1 METKANSLSEKRHG
15 WNHEAR
21 SRPPALVASQQLSQT
36 PDLAQPSCGPG
47 TGTAAP
53 LCSQHVTGEAHTR
66 RVKPATE
73 RRACGDAAGDQA
85 DGRRG
90 VLGLGRQGRWGRKRG
105 PIRGLPAALHEFLLN
120 SVHKCL
126 SIHAT
131 EGISAPYDEVNS
143 PSTVSASLSLTQNV
157 SCSLPNNLGKEH
169 KFSNTLMLAQA
180 VRCEPTTIPVQAFPL
195 FTPTGK
201 FKQIKPHPFKSLIK
215 EDPQT
220 LHLEPS

>member
-1 METKANSLSEKRHG
+1 MSQGRH
-15 WNHEAR
+15 
-21 SRPPALVASQQLSQT
+21 T
-36 PDLAQPSCGPG
+36 PDESNQQQSGEPVGMQLG
-47 TGTAAP
+47 TK
-53 LCSQHVTGEAHTR
+53 QMEDGESW
-66 RVKPATE
+66 
-73 RRACGDAAGDQA
+73 
-85 DGRRG
+85 
-90 VLGLGRQGRWGRKRG
+90 GLGGRGRWGRKRG

-180 VRCEPTTIPVQAFPL
+180 VRCEPTPIPVQAFPL